1 MGTITGYRGGSSTH
15 NGLSEEIWH
24 DFPISDKLKDP
35 SCVFDFFDDFENTAT
50 MNSATAV
57 LNTKYDHI
65 SDTGVVIN
73 GLADVAA
80 GGTVDTGF
88 RGAVEFNIDSDND
101 IAAIQFGGASFFIS
115 DTAGDERQFWFEAR
129 VALSQLTTQSLFIG
143 LAERDMTASGDVVF
157 SDGGA
162 IADISCLGFRILEAV
177 PSEWDAIHQL
187 NGGGGEVVVKNTAQT
202 AVALDFY
209 KFGMRYV
216 PAAKA
221 LDSKILTYF
230 VNGVEVG
237 SLTTIA
243 IATFPDAVGLAPL
256 FVMKAHAATKDAR
269 MDWWRIAQLR

>member
-1 MGTITGYRGGSSTH
+1 MALITGYRGGSAKH
-15 NGLSEEIWH
+15 NGLSQEIWH

-35 SCVFDFFDDFENTAT
+35 SCVLDFFDDFENQPT
-50 MNSATAV
+50 MNSATVV
-57 LNTKYDHI
+57 LSDKYGYI

-73 GLADVAA
+73 GLADVAG

-101 IAAIQFGGASFFIS
+101 IAAIQYGGASFFIS

-129 VALSQLTTQSLFIG
+129 VSVEQITSQSLLIG
-143 LAERDMTASGDVVF
+143 LAERDMTATGDVVF
-157 SDGGA
+157 SDAGA
-162 IADISCLGFRILEAV
+162 IADISCLGFRILEAAS
-177 PSEWDAIHQL
+177 SEWDAIHQL
-187 NGGGGEVVVKNTAQT
+187 NGGGGEVVVKNIAQT
-202 AVALDFY
+202 AVASDFY

-221 LDSKILTYF
+221 LDGKILTYF
-230 VNGVEVG
+230 INGVEVG

-269 MDWWRIAQLR
+269 MDWWRCAQLR